1 MEICNILSGGMSSYV
16 RVRMSFPVKRP
27 YTTKVSDIWIRNFCG
42 DSPNIIFRA
51 TVYPVSPRLK
61 EKITVPVI
69 LRLFFFYRESFNMR
83 SHFHLHVKFDT
94 QNHLLFRGNVP
105 LLYTINTKSLYKILH
120 TTIKPQN

>member
-1 MEICNILSGGMSSYV
+1 MEICNILSGCMSSYV

-27 YTTKVSDIWIRNFCG
+27 FTTKVSDIWLRNFCD

-51 TVYPVSPRLK
+51 TVYPVSLRLK
-61 EKITVPVI
+61 EQIIVPVI
-69 LRLFFFYRESFNMR
+69 LRFFFYRESFNMR
-83 SHFHLHVKFDT
+83 SHFHLHVKFVT

-105 LLYTINTKSLYKILH
+105 LFYTINTKSLYKILH